1 MVIVQ
6 VDTFNTYSSNYEDS
20 AEAIA
25 LKEIFLLSS
34 EQIVTDYLGFRPLL
48 QSYTDEV
55 LSGGGM
61 KRLYVPARKIV
72 SVESLSIDHLPVSP
86 SLLVLQDDHV
96 RFKDNKR
103 LFPHGEDN
111 ILISFTAGWSVEAMP
126 DVITLSILRIATLM
140 LSETGGNIGLTGK
153 SFADNSRTFINYSN
167 YRKYLQPLDALRIT
181 AF

>member
-1 MVIVQ
+1 M
-6 VDTFNTYSSNYEDS
+6 
-20 AEAIA
+20 
-25 LKEIFLLSS
+25 
-34 EQIVTDYLGFRPLL
+34 
-48 QSYTDEV
+48 
-55 LSGGGM
+55 
-61 KRLYVPARKIV
+61 
-72 SVESLSIDHLPVSP
+72 SVESLSIDHLLVSP

-111 ILISFTAGWSVEAMP
+111 ILISFTAGWSVEAIP
-126 DVITLSILRIATLM
+126 DVIILSILRIATLM